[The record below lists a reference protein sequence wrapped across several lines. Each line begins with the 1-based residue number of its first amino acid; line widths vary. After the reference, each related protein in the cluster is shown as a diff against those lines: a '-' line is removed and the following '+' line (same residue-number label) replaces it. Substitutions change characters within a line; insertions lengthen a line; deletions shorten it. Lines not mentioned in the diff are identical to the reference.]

1 MCRAAASS
9 RATACSA
16 ALTMFDVGALTTMT
30 PRSVAAATS
39 TLSRPMPARAT
50 TWRLGAAA
58 SASASIRVALRIITA
73 AASASAG
80 SSAARSAPSTCRIS
94 TSSPSTSS
102 TLGASSS
109 AIRTTGAVVVTRR
122 QPRSGRPATT
132 DREGVACLPTR
143 YGADMLTRT
152 SRYGRRPTEEIMTE
166 HDDQRRPES
175 GPTGHGSEGSQPYGQ
190 PPPYGTPGQPFGQQ
204 PSGQEQQ
211 YGQEYGTPHG
221 QDEYGQQAYGQP
233 PYGQQY
239 GAPHGQDEY
248 GQQAYGQPPYG
259 QQYGAPH
266 GQDEYGQRAY
276 GQQAY
281 GQQPYGQQYGAPAP
295 YGQDQY
301 GQQAAYGQPGY
312 PQQYGQQYNQL
323 YGQYGTSSAPARP
336 PQVIVPAVLGF
347 VFGAVGALISLIA
360 IVVGAVASGSG
371 TAAER
376 EIPELGSFA
385 GAIGGALI
393 VVGVLALAW
402 TALMIWGSVWAL
414 TGRSRVMLLVAG
426 SVAVF
431 FTGLSF
437 IGNLSG
443 NSSSAGGIVLSLLF
457 FLAAVAIVV
466 LLSLRPAAQFFAA
479 HRAQRGR

>member
-16 ALTMFDVGALTTMT
+16 ALTLFDVGELTTMT

-50 TWRLGAAA
+50 TCRLGAAA
-58 SASASIRVALRIITA
+58 RASASIGVALRIITA

-122 QPRSGRPATT
+122 QPRSGGAPAR
-132 DREGVACLPTR
+132 DGGGVASLPPR

-166 HDDQRRPES
+166 HDDQGRPES
-175 GPTGHGSEGSQPYGQ
+175 GPTGHGSGGTPPYGQ
-190 PPPYGTPGQPFGQQ
+190 PPPYGTPGQPYGQQ
-204 PSGQEQQ
+204 SHGQEQQ
-211 YGQEYGTPHG
+211 YGQQDGTPHG
-221 QDEYGQQAYGQP
+221 QDEYGQQAYGQQ
-233 PYGQQY
+233 PYG
-239 GAPHGQDEY
+239 D
-248 GQQAYGQPPYG
+248 
-259 QQYGAPH
+259 
-266 GQDEYGQRAY
+266 
-276 GQQAY
+276 QAY
-281 GQQPYGQQYGAPAP
+281 GQQPYGEQAYGQKPYGQQYGAPAP

-312 PQQYGQQYNQL
+312 PQQYGQQYNQP

-360 IVVGAVASGSG
+360 IIVGAVASGSA

-437 IGNLSG
+437 IGSLSD

>member
-1 MCRAAASS
+1 MRPSPTTPTVFSVTSTPVNFDRFHCPSRSDASAAGMCRAAASS

-16 ALTMFDVGALTTMT
+16 ALTMFDVGALTTIT

-122 QPRSGRPATT
+122 QPRSGRAATT
-132 DREGVACLPTR
+132 DRDGVACLPTR
-143 YGADMLTRT
+143 YGADMLTGT

-166 HDDQRRPES
+166 HDDQGRPES
-175 GPTGHGSEGSQPYGQ
+175 GRRGHGSGDSQPYGQ
-190 PPPYGTPGQPFGQQ
+190 PPPYGTPGQPYGQQ
-204 PSGQEQQ
+204 SYGQEQQ
-211 YGQEYGTPHG
+211 YGTPHG
-221 QDEYGQQAYGQP
+221 QDE
-233 PYGQQY
+233 
-239 GAPHGQDEY
+239 
-248 GQQAYGQPPYG
+248 
-259 QQYGAPH
+259 
-266 GQDEYGQRAY
+266 Y

-360 IVVGAVASGSG
+360 IIVGAVASGSA

>member
-80 SSAARSAPSTCRIS
+80 SSAARSPPSTCRIS

-122 QPRSGRPATT
+122 QPRSGRAATT
-132 DREGVACLPTR
+132 DRDGVACLPTR

-239 GAPHGQDEY
+239 GTPQ
-248 GQQAYGQPPYG
+248 
-259 QQYGAPH
+259 
-266 GQDEYGQRAY
+266 
-276 GQQAY
+276 
-281 GQQPYGQQYGAPAP
+281 
-295 YGQDQY
+295 GQDQY

-360 IVVGAVASGSG
+360 IIVGAVASGST

-376 EIPELGSFA
+376 EIPELGNFA

-393 VVGVLALAW
+393 GVGVLALAW

-437 IGNLSG
+437 IGSLSG

>member
-109 AIRTTGAVVVTRR
+109 AIRTTGAGGVRRR
-122 QPRSGRPATT
+122 QPGRARAATM
-132 DREGVACLPTR
+132 DRDGVACLPPR
-143 YGADMLTRT
+143 YGADMLTGT

-166 HDDQRRPES
+166 HDDQGRPES
-175 GPTGHGSEGSQPYGQ
+175 GPTGHGSGGRQPYGQ
-190 PPPYGTPGQPFGQQ
+190 PPPYGPPGQPYGQQ
-204 PSGQEQQ
+204 SYGQEQQ
-211 YGQEYGTPHG
+211 
-221 QDEYGQQAYGQP
+221 
-233 PYGQQY
+233 
-239 GAPHGQDEY
+239 
-248 GQQAYGQPPYG
+248 
-259 QQYGAPH
+259 
-266 GQDEYGQRAY
+266 
-276 GQQAY
+276 
-281 GQQPYGQQYGAPAP
+281 YGQQYGAPAP

-360 IVVGAVASGSG
+360 IIVGAVASGST

-376 EIPELGSFA
+376 EIPELGNFA

>member
-1 MCRAAASS
+1 MRPSPTTPTVFSVTSTPVNFDRFHCPSRNDASAAGMCRAAASN

-16 ALTMFDVGALTTMT
+16 ALTMFDVGALTTM
-30 PRSVAAATS
+30 PPGWGAAATS

-58 SASASIRVALRIITA
+58 SASASIRGALRIITA
-73 AASASAG
+73 AASARAG

-109 AIRTTGAVVVTRR
+109 AIRTTGAVVTRR
-122 QPRSGRPATT
+122 QPRSGRAATT
-132 DREGVACLPTR
+132 DRDGVACLPTR
-143 YGADMLTRT
+143 YGADMLTGT
-152 SRYGRRPTEEIMTE
+152 SRYGRRPTEGIMTE
-166 HDDQRRPES
+166 HDDQARPES
-175 GPTGHGSEGSQPYGQ
+175 GPTGHDSGGSQPYGQ
-190 PPPYGTPGQPFGQQ
+190 PPPYGTPGQPYGEQ
-204 PSGQEQQ
+204 SYGQEQQ
-211 YGQEYGTPHG
+211 YGQQYGRPHE
-221 QDEYGQQAYGQP
+221 QDEYGQQAYGQQ
-233 PYGQQY
+233 PYG
-239 GAPHGQDEY
+239 E
-248 GQQAYGQPPYG
+248 
-259 QQYGAPH
+259 
-266 GQDEYGQRAY
+266 
-276 GQQAY
+276 QAY

-301 GQQAAYGQPGY
+301 GQPAAYGQPGY

-376 EIPELGSFA
+376 EIPELGGFA

>member
-1 MCRAAASS
+1 
-9 RATACSA
+9 
-16 ALTMFDVGALTTMT
+16 
-30 PRSVAAATS
+30 
-39 TLSRPMPARAT
+39 
-50 TWRLGAAA
+50 
-58 SASASIRVALRIITA
+58 
-73 AASASAG
+73 
-80 SSAARSAPSTCRIS
+80 
-94 TSSPSTSS
+94 
-102 TLGASSS
+102 
-109 AIRTTGAVVVTRR
+109 
-122 QPRSGRPATT
+122 
-132 DREGVACLPTR
+132 
-143 YGADMLTRT
+143 
-152 SRYGRRPTEEIMTE
+152 MTE
-166 HDDQRRPES
+166 HDDQGRPES
-175 GPTGHGSEGSQPYGQ
+175 GPTGHGSGGSQPYGQ
-190 PPPYGTPGQPFGQQ
+190 PPLYGTPGQPFGQQ

-248 GQQAYGQPPYG
+248 GQQAYGQQP
-259 QQYGAPH
+259 
-266 GQDEYGQRAY
+266 
-276 GQQAY
+276 Y
-281 GQQPYGQQYGAPAP
+281 GQQPYGQQYGTPAP

-360 IVVGAVASGSG
+360 IIVGAVASGSG
-371 TAAER
+371 PAAER

>member
-122 QPRSGRPATT
+122 QPRSGLAVTT

-152 SRYGRRPTEEIMTE
+152 SRYGRRPTEDIMTE
-166 HDDQRRPES
+166 HDDQGRPES
-175 GPTGHGSEGSQPYGQ
+175 GPTGHGSGGSQPYGQ
-190 PPPYGTPGQPFGQQ
+190 PPPYGTPGQPYGQQ
-204 PSGQEQQ
+204 SYGQEQQ
-211 YGQEYGTPHG
+211 YGQQYG
-221 QDEYGQQAYGQP
+221 QDEYGQQT
-233 PYGQQY
+233 
-239 GAPHGQDEY
+239 
-248 GQQAYGQPPYG
+248 
-259 QQYGAPH
+259 
-266 GQDEYGQRAY
+266 
-276 GQQAY
+276 Y

-347 VFGAVGALISLIA
+347 VFGAVGALISLNAMI
-360 IVVGAVASGSG
+360 VGAVASGSA